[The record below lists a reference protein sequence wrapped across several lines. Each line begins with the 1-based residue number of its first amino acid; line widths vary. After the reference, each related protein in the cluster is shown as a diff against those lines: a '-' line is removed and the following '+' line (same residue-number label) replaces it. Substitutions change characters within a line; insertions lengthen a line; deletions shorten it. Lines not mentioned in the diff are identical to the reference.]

1 MYEATID
8 DPDVFTRPWT
18 MSFPL
23 YRRLERNVQLLDF
36 RCVPFTEEYIYE
48 SLAKEGSF
56 VKKGS

>member
-1 MYEATID
+1 
-8 DPDVFTRPWT
+8 

-36 RCVPFTEEYIYE
+36 RCVPFTEEYVYG